1 MTDNEFLEVLVIE
14 PGGEI
19 YAETIP
25 RGLEPLQQL
34 VGGYIEAPWS
44 ADDRVSILCN
54 DSGKLVGLEPNFY
67 ATAVWHAVTPA
78 MRGNDD
84 VIHGTVVI
92 TGGVDGQGN
101 TLSIPADM
109 RDAIVS
115 ALTGPGLAEALLRYE
130 ANNK

>member
-1 MTDNEFLEVLVIE
+1 MAESGFLEVLVIE

-19 YAETIP
+19 YSETIP
-25 RGLEPLQQL
+25 QGLKPLQQL

-92 TGGVDGQGN
+92 AGGVDGQGN

-109 RDAIVS
+109 RDAIVN
-115 ALTGPGLAEALLRYE
+115 ALTGPGLVEALLRSE
-130 ANNK
+130 ANK